1 MTVAD
6 LLTKKQAKVLK
17 SYLTDDWKIL
27 ILNGAVR
34 SGKTFINNFIFMY
47 EMKRV
52 KALAEQEGEPNPK
65 YILAGFSNGTI
76 KTNVLS
82 ELENTFGIELKPD
95 RNGHYNI
102 FGVEIVPAYTGN
114 ERGMRAIRGMTSYGA
129 YINETSL
136 STQSVFTEI
145 VNRCS
150 KRGARIICDTNP
162 DNPEHWLKKN
172 YIDNASDAAKIKS
185 FRFTLDDNTFLPE
198 DYVSSLKASTPTGM
212 FYDRAILGLWVSGD
226 GVVYQDFNEKTMV
239 KKGLSVPRDALF
251 YAGVD
256 WGYEHLGSIV
266 VMADYGGSTYL
277 LEEDSEQYKEIDY
290 WVTRAKQVKAKYG
303 NIRFY
308 ADSARPEHVA
318 RFNREGIRCIN
329 ANKSILSGI
338 EEVASLMKQG
348 HFYVDASAH
357 EFLNE
362 VYEYIW
368 DEKTGMP
375 VKKHDDCMDA
385 VRYAIYSQHH
395 KSVNVRTFKY

>member
-1 MTVAD
+1 
-6 LLTKKQAKVLK
+6 
-17 SYLTDDWKIL
+17 
-27 ILNGAVR
+27 
-34 SGKTFINNFIFMY
+34 MY

-150 KRGARIICDTNP
+150 KKGARIICDTNP

-239 KKGLSVPRDALF
+239 KKSLSVPRDALF

-277 LEEDSEQYKEIDY
+277 LEEDTEQYKEIDY

-348 HFYVDASAH
+348 RFYVDSNAH

>member
-1 MTVAD
+1 M
-6 LLTKKQAKVLK
+6 LK

-150 KRGARIICDTNP
+150 KKGARIICDTNP

-226 GVVYQDFNEKTMV
+226 GVVYQDFNEKAMV

-277 LEEDSEQYKEIDY
+277 LEEDTEQYKEIDY

-348 HFYVDASAH
+348 HFYVDSNAH

>member
-1 MTVAD
+1 M
-6 LLTKKQAKVLK
+6 LK

-52 KALAEQEGEPNPK
+52 KELAEKEGEANPK

-76 KTNVLS
+76 RTNVLS

-95 RNGHYNI
+95 RNGHYSI

-150 KRGARIICDTNP
+150 KKGARIICDTNP

-198 DYVSSLKASTPTGM
+198 DYVTSLKASTPTGM

-239 KKGLSVPRDALF
+239 KKGLSVPRDAVF

-277 LEEDSEQYKEIDY
+277 IEEDTEQYKEIDY

-318 RFNREGIRCIN
+318 RFNREGLRCIN

>member
-1 MTVAD
+1 M
-6 LLTKKQAKVLK
+6 LK
-17 SYLTDDWKIL
+17 SYLMDDWKIL

-52 KALAEQEGEPNPK
+52 KELAEKEGEANPK

-76 KTNVLS
+76 RTNVLS

-95 RNGHYNI
+95 RNGHYSI

-150 KRGARIICDTNP
+150 KKGARIICDTNP

-198 DYVSSLKASTPTGM
+198 DYVTSLKASTPTGM

-239 KKGLSVPRDALF
+239 KKGLSVPRDAVF

-277 LEEDSEQYKEIDY
+277 IEEDTEQYKEIDY

-329 ANKSILSGI
+329 ANKAVLSGI
-338 EEVASLMKQG
+338 EEIASLMKQG
-348 HFYVDASAH
+348 RFYVDSNASG
-357 EFLNE
+357 FLNE

-375 VKKHDDCMDA
+375 VKQHDDCMDA
-385 VRYAIYSQHH
+385 VRYAVYSQHH

>member
-1 MTVAD
+1 
-6 LLTKKQAKVLK
+6 
-17 SYLTDDWKIL
+17 
-27 ILNGAVR
+27 
-34 SGKTFINNFIFMY
+34 MY

-198 DYVSSLKASTPTGM
+198 DYVSSLKASTPSGM

-318 RFNREGIRCIN
+318 RFNREGIRCVN

>member
-1 MTVAD
+1 M
-6 LLTKKQAKVLK
+6 K

-52 KALAEQEGEPNPK
+52 KALAEKEGEPNPK

-76 KTNVLS
+76 RTNVLS

-95 RNGHYNI
+95 RNGHYSI

-150 KRGARIICDTNP
+150 KKGARIICDTNP

>member
-1 MTVAD
+1 M
-6 LLTKKQAKVLK
+6 LK
-17 SYLTDDWKIL
+17 SYLMDDWKIL

-52 KALAEQEGEPNPK
+52 KELAEKEGEANPK

-76 KTNVLS
+76 RTNVLS

-95 RNGHYNI
+95 RNGHYSI

-150 KRGARIICDTNP
+150 KKGARIICDTNP

-198 DYVSSLKASTPTGM
+198 DYVTSLKASTPTGM

-239 KKGLSVPRDALF
+239 KKGLSVPRDAVY

-277 LEEDSEQYKEIDY
+277 IEEDTEQYKEIDY

-329 ANKSILSGI
+329 ANKSVLSGI